1 MDTIILMS
9 ARYRR
14 RIRKLMKRRI
24 QRAGQVATEFVVV
37 AGMVLA
43 TVSIVALLLYTF
55 KEYGGRI
62 LNLLASEYP

>member
-1 MDTIILMS
+1 MT
-9 ARYRR
+9 R
-14 RIRKLMKRRI
+14 RIH
-24 QRAGQVATEFVVV
+24 QAGQVATEFMIV
-37 AGMVLA
+37 AGLLLA

>member
-1 MDTIILMS
+1 MGHGNQ
-9 ARYRR
+9 
-14 RIRKLMKRRI
+14 K
-24 QRAGQVATEFVVV
+24 AGQVATEFIMV

-43 TVSIVALLLYTF
+43 TVGILALLLYTF